1 MSQALR
7 DNLKRLLAPR
17 HLAFIGGRSMARALK
32 RCAEGGYPGQLWLV
46 NPQHDQLEGVPCVPS
61 VAELPCGPDAVF
73 IATNRELTLS
83 CVAELAAKGAGGA
96 ICYASGFAETG
107 EQGQALQR
115 RLLDAAADMALLGPN
130 CYGLLDYLHG
140 AALWPVAHGGQAVE
154 KGVAVLTQSGNFAYN
169 LSMSDRSLPIAYMA
183 SVGNQAQLGVAELM
197 DVLLDE
203 PRVTAIG
210 LHLEGLNNVPG
221 FARAAHKALEK
232 GIPVIA
238 LKTGVSQLGAELAL
252 SHTSSLAGS
261 DALYDSLF
269 ERLGV
274 IRVSG
279 PVSFM
284 ETLKAAACGKLPT
297 GPSLI
302 ALACSGGDAGLIAD
316 YAEGNGLI
324 LAKLDNDQRGELA
337 QVLPSYAN
345 LVNPLDFTTAIWGDA
360 AALERMLDSALR
372 TPADAA
378 LLVLDYPDEAS
389 GERPQC
395 DLLLELYCAALE
407 RHGKTGVVASAFPEL
422 LPASAR
428 ERLHGHGVAALQ
440 GVEDALAAWG
450 RIAAYR
456 QRRQRLLALGE
467 SALAPLCPQALS
479 DSGQLLDEWQSKQAL
494 QAFGLPI
501 PSGVLSTPD
510 QALEAARA
518 LGYPLVLKAV
528 SSDLPHKTEAGAV
541 ALNLRNE
548 QDLQAA
554 IAAMRENLARHAPGL
569 PFERVLLER
578 MAAPPLAELII
589 GIKRA
594 EGFGL
599 ALVLGAGGIL
609 VELLQDSHSLL
620 LPTTDGA
627 IRAALLSL
635 RSAPLLQGFR
645 GRAAADLDAL
655 VAAIRAV
662 ADYAGENAARLLELD
677 VNPLL
682 VDERGCVA
690 VDALIRLAPP
700 SGKAQQAFEKGRR
713 GSRDKAKTGED
724 AEFTSCK

>member
-1 MSQALR
+1 
-7 DNLKRLLAPR
+7 
-17 HLAFIGGRSMARALK
+17 MARALK
-32 RCAEGGYPGQLWLV
+32 RCAEGGFAGQMWLV
-46 NPQHDQLEGVPCVPS
+46 NPQHDSLDGIPCVRR
-61 VAELPCGPDAVF
+61 VADLPCGPDAVF
-73 IATNRELTLS
+73 IATNRELTLT

-107 EQGQALQR
+107 AEGQALQDQ
-115 RLLDAAADMALLGPN
+115 LLAAAGDMALLGPN
-130 CYGLLDYLHG
+130 CYGLLDYLHS
-140 AALWPVAHGGQAVE
+140 AALWPVAHGGKAVE

-210 LHLEGLNNVPG
+210 LHLEGLKNVPG
-221 FARAAHKALEK
+221 FAAAAHKALLK
-232 GIPVIA
+232 GIPIIA

-284 ETLKAAACGKLPT
+284 ETLKAAACGNLPA
-297 GPSLI
+297 GPELT

-316 YAEGNGLI
+316 YAERNSLR
-324 LAKLDNDQRGELA
+324 LPALDDSQRAELA

-345 LVNPLDFTTAIWGDA
+345 LVNPLDFTTAIWGDRT
-360 AALERMLDSALR
+360 ALDAMLDTALR

-378 LLVLDYPDEAS
+378 LLVLDYPAEDS

-395 DLLLELYCAALE
+395 DLLLELYCAALT
-407 RHGKTGVVASAFPEL
+407 RHGKSGFVASAFPEL

-428 ERLHGHGVAALQ
+428 ERLHGHGVPALQ
-440 GVEDALAAWG
+440 GVEDGLAAWG
-450 RIAAYR
+450 RIAGYR
-456 QRRQRLLALGE
+456 QRRQQLLDLGE
-467 SALAPLCPQALS
+467 AALLPFCPQTLHGQ
-479 DSGQLLDEWQSKQAL
+479 GQLLDEWQSKQAL
-494 QAFGLPI
+494 HAYGLPT
-501 PSGVLSTPD
+501 PTALLSTPE
-510 QALEAARA
+510 QALVAAQQ

-528 SSDLPHKTEAGAV
+528 SAELPHKTEAGAV
-541 ALNLRNE
+541 ALNLADATAL
-548 QDLQAA
+548 QDALLQMRQR
-554 IAAMRENLARHAPGL
+554 IAEYAPGVA
-569 PFERVLLER
+569 FDRVLLER
-578 MAAPPLAELII
+578 MAAAPLAELIV
-589 GIKRA
+589 GIKRE

-599 ALVLGAGGIL
+599 ALVIGAGGIL
-609 VELLQDSHSLL
+609 VELLKDSRSLL

-645 GRAAADLDAL
+645 GRSAADLDAL

-662 ADYAGENAARLLELD
+662 ADYAGEHAAQLLELD

-682 VDERGCVA
+682 VGANGCVA
-690 VDALIRLAPP
+690 VDALIRL
-700 SGKAQQAFEKGRR
+700 
-713 GSRDKAKTGED
+713 GE
-724 AEFTSCK
+724 SCQ